1 MYKILKDKG
10 SNKNIILENTDTSA
24 SVVIGRLSMTILEIL
39 TKQEHMTFGSEEGHT
54 KLTDNWEFE
63 VSSDTAKEL
72 QKLALK
78 IEKPIRKSKS
88 QASPDKT
95 VNKTIDALDVLL
107 GKANYV

>member
-10 SNKNIILENTDTSA
+10 SNKNVILENTETSA
-24 SVVIGRLSMTILEIL
+24 SVVIGRLSMTIIEIL
-39 TKQEHMTFGSEEGHT
+39 TKQEHMSFGTEEGST
-54 KLTDNWEFE
+54 KLTDNWGFE

-78 IEKPIRKSKS
+78 IEKPIRKKAEST
-88 QASPDKT
+88 PDKNM
-95 VNKTIDALDVLL
+95 NKTIDALDVLL